1 MNPRIINQAY
11 EQRTN
16 YVKKTITYAPPVIL
30 PTKYITETHS
40 NYPYPTNQYSTS
52 TQPKQV
58 TNPPYQAYT
67 APVYNNYPQN
77 NNVNYTYKYSGE
89 TERQTYQN
97 NQNVKLAQNYGIIDQ
112 NNLQN
117 IQMHK
122 RPSAGL
128 AQNYKNINTNNINMN
143 QIPKVN
149 NIQYK
154 EMKVN
159 YVQPQQNKNNII
171 NANNYYQN
179 NNINNNIYNNYNY
192 TEKNTR
198 KYNYEFN
205 DNSMY
210 IVQIGTTKTNPP
222 QRIIYQQNIP
232 QNNQQQ
238 ILNQQYLH
246 NQNIK
251 QNVKNNN
258 INNNI
263 YNDVNKYFYTNP
275 PPPQQQQI
283 YPNQTKNIIPNTNI
297 PTSTHHHNNSAYN
310 ANHVLINNQ
319 VNSNLNNM
327 NQIHNQVKTNM
338 NNINQ
343 INNQVKANINNVNNI
358 NQIKNQ
364 ANANINT
371 INNIPKQ
378 NQIIQQTQ
386 QNQQA
391 QFYNQILNSAG
402 YPQQKVAQ
410 PQLQQNIPNPVVKT
424 NRHSNMEEPPD
435 NMRNRGK
442 HQNQTQ
448 TQNNE
453 YFNNT
458 MPNLKTYNDILSG
471 YNNIFPNE
479 TTNTNEKNNYYEN
492 PNFQMT
498 FDKRNKIAKVNMSNV
513 PQKINELSFPKTNKS
528 KPIQTNQNI
537 INKNVVNNINNNNNA
552 NYQKQNN
559 AQIQKNNN
567 IINYNILSE
576 NVEYRDQYGN
586 ILVYIN
592 GQFID
597 KRLLVNSGSN
607 HNKSIN
613 NNNKQINNQN
623 ITTKDINIAQNN
635 NINQENSQFTNTY
648 PLPGQKTYSTQT
660 LINNAIEQNANINM
674 NINMN
679 NNIYQNQ
686 NQNQNYSQRSNRFL
700 EDQNFTNANINN
712 YNINLNVNQQND
724 LINDINNLF
733 KNPKNPQVNQP
744 EILTVEPQKPKR
756 RRPVFKIPP
765 SKKRSISQGR
775 SLNFI
780 HKYYDENFILEE
792 ENEDNASDSE
802 NKKTK
807 KSFKKAVKEVI
818 NIKKLV
824 PNQQQDEEK
833 KQNNEINH
841 NTNIN
846 KEEMPSIEINKEN
859 KDTENNDNENNNNVM
874 RLSHMGFSLER
885 SSFLPENDINKNDND
900 NDNEENNINNNKYN
914 FDDLNIDKNIYE
926 EKKIDLNE
934 NTNKI
939 RRNIDINMD
948 EDNDDNINI
957 DKINEKLN
965 EKLKLY
971 TEREKEK
978 QKLENNQE
986 KIINNQK
993 LSGEISKP
1001 NIYNISE
1008 ENKNI
1013 KNLKS
1018 DEIKKGPISSTN
1030 KEQHSKLDNPS
1041 YINNENIMANNSS
1054 ISQNLLRD
1062 SDISVINPKF
1072 YEPMKDSIRN
1082 LQINDFDN
1090 NGNNKGDERINMNIE
1105 EHDLD
1110 KYFKKENEK
1119 KEIKKKEIDSSLR
1132 TINSEGEIR
1141 NSQQIVDN
1149 LDEEEENN
1157 NIIINNNLQKKKSG
1171 DTNTNN
1177 EKLKTINDIITSND
1191 ITSEKSKKIINNNNK
1206 K

>member
-1 MNPRIINQAY
+1 MNPRIINQPF

-16 YVKKTITYAPPVIL
+16 YVKKTITIAPPVIL

-40 NYPYPTNQYSTS
+40 NFPYPTNQYSTS
-52 TQPKQV
+52 TQTKPV

-67 APVYNNYPQN
+67 TPVYNNYPQN
-77 NNVNYTYKYSGE
+77 NNANYTHKYSGE

-112 NNLQN
+112 NYLQN

-128 AQNYKNINTNNINMN
+128 AQNYKNINTNNIKMN
-143 QIPKVN
+143 QIPNVN

-154 EMKVN
+154 EMKIN

-198 KYNYEFN
+198 KYNYEYN

-222 QRIIYQQNIP
+222 QRIIYKQNIP

-263 YNDVNKYFYTNP
+263 YNDLNKYFYTNP
-275 PPPQQQQI
+275 PSQQQQI
-283 YPNQTKNIIPNTNI
+283 YTNQTKNIIPNSNI
-297 PTSTHHHNNSAYN
+297 PTTHHHNNNSAYN
-310 ANHVLINNQ
+310 ANHVVINNQ

-327 NQIHNQVKTNM
+327 NQNNNQVKTNI
-338 NNINQ
+338 NNLNQ
-343 INNQVKANINNVNNI
+343 INNQVKANINNLNNI

-364 ANANINT
+364 ANSNINT
-371 INNIPKQ
+371 INNKPKQ

-391 QFYNQILNSAG
+391 QLYNQILNSAG
-402 YPQQKVAQ
+402 YPQQKIVQ

-448 TQNNE
+448 AQTQNNE

-471 YNNIFPNE
+471 YDNIFPNE

-492 PNFQMT
+492 QNFQMT

-528 KPIQTNQNI
+528 KPIETNQNI
-537 INKNVVNNINNNNNA
+537 INKNVVNNINNNNE

-559 AQIQKNNN
+559 IQIQKNNN
-567 IINYNILSE
+567 IINNNIINE

-597 KRLLVNSGSN
+597 KRLLVNSGKS
-607 HNKSIN
+607 HNKAIN
-613 NNNKQINNQN
+613 NNNINNNKQINNQN
-623 ITTKDINIAQNN
+623 INSNKALNN
-635 NINQENSQFTNTY
+635 NIINQENSQFTNTY

-660 LINNAIEQNANINM
+660 LINTMEQNTNL
-674 NINMN
+674 NMN

-686 NQNQNYSQRSNRFL
+686 NEIQNQNYSERNNRFL

-712 YNINLNVNQQND
+712 YNINLNSNQQND

-733 KNPKNPQVNQP
+733 KNQNNPQMNQS

-802 NKKTK
+802 NKKIK

-818 NIKKLV
+818 NIKKLI
-824 PNQQQDEEK
+824 PNQHQDEEK
-833 KQNNEINH
+833 KQNNEIN
-841 NTNIN
+841 NNIN
-846 KEEMPSIEINKEN
+846 IDKEQMKSNETNKEN

-885 SSFLPENDINKNDND
+885 SSFLPENELNKNENENASGENIIND
-900 NDNEENNINNNKYN
+900 DKYN
-914 FDDLNIDKNIYE
+914 LDDLNIDKNIYE
-926 EKKIDLNE
+926 EKKIDSNE
-934 NTNKI
+934 NSKKM

-957 DKINEKLN
+957 DKIDETLN

-971 TEREKEK
+971 TEKEKEK

-986 KIINNQK
+986 KLISNQK

-1008 ENKNI
+1008 EGKNI
-1013 KNLKS
+1013 KNFKS
-1018 DEIKKGPISSTN
+1018 DEIQKVPIPSTN
-1030 KEQHSKLDNPS
+1030 KEQNSKLDNPS

-1062 SDISVINPKF
+1062 SEISVINPKF
-1072 YEPMKDSIRN
+1072 YEPMKDSISN

-1090 NGNNKGDERINMNIE
+1090 NGSNKEDERINMNIE

-1110 KYFKKENEK
+1110 KYFKKEDEK

-1132 TINSEGEIR
+1132 TINSDGEIR

-1157 NIIINNNLQKKKSG
+1157 NIIININIKQKKSG
-1171 DTNTNN
+1171 ETNTNN
-1177 EKLKTINDIITSND
+1177 EKLKTINDIITSNN
-1191 ITSEKSKKIINNNNK
+1191 IASENSKKIINNNK